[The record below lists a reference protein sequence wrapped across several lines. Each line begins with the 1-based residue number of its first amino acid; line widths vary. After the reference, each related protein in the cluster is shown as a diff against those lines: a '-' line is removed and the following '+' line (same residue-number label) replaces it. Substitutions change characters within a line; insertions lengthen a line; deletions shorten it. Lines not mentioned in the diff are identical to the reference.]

1 MNTFQNGQSGLK
13 RARVH
18 LLTPANL
25 MVHGATGGSNKLAEL
40 TVQNSEYEFHLL
52 QEQHENEATK
62 TKHATQIKI
71 QHAIKKIFSLKNW
84 PKGHSFNFKLRIVNI
99 TKQLGNKLSLT

>member
-40 TVQNSEYEFHLL
+40 TV
-52 QEQHENEATK
+52 
-62 TKHATQIKI
+62 
-71 QHAIKKIFSLKNW
+71 
-84 PKGHSFNFKLRIVNI
+84 
-99 TKQLGNKLSLT
+99 